1 VHEAL
6 DMEYRRERERL
17 TGELDA
23 KIEQARRQ
31 AEP

>member
-1 VHEAL
+1 VARAV
-6 DMEYRRERERL
+6 YTRGAGARL